1 MRAVVQRVRRGSV
14 SVEGEVIGQCGKGFV
29 ILLGVGQG
37 DSEKEATYLAG
48 KIANLRIFED
58 EAGKMNFSAL
68 DLEPKGELLVI
79 SQFTLYADTRK
90 GRRPS
95 FVHAAHPDIA
105 APLVE
110 YFVKLLREMS
120 LKVETGRF
128 AADMLVSLE
137 NDGPVTIIIDSA
149 DMNEK

>member
-1 MRAVVQRVRRGSV
+1 MRAIIQRVRRGSV
-14 SVEGEVIGQCGKGFV
+14 TVENEIIGQCGKGFV

-37 DSEKEATYLAG
+37 DSQKEAAYLAS
-48 KIANLRIFED
+48 KIANLRVFED
-58 EAGKMNFSAL
+58 EKGKLNFSAL
-68 DLEPKGELLVI
+68 DLVPPGEMLVI

-95 FVHAAHPDIA
+95 FLGAAAPDIA

-110 YFVKLLREMS
+110 YFVKLLREMD

-128 AADMLVSLE
+128 ATNMLVSLE

-149 DMNEK
+149 DV

>member
-1 MRAVVQRVRRGSV
+1 MRAIIQRVRRGSV
-14 SVEGEVIGQCGKGFV
+14 TVENEIIGQCGKGFV

-37 DSEKEATYLAG
+37 DSQKEAAYLAS
-48 KIANLRIFED
+48 KIANLRVFED
-58 EAGKMNFSAL
+58 EKGKLNFSAL
-68 DLEPKGELLVI
+68 DLVPPGEMLVI

-95 FVHAAHPDIA
+95 FLGAAAPDIA

-110 YFVKLLREMS
+110 YFVKLLREMD

-128 AADMLVSLE
+128 ATDMLVSLE

-149 DMNEK
+149 DV

>member
-1 MRAVVQRVRRGSV
+1 MRAVVQRVQRGSV
-14 SVEGEVIGQCGKGFV
+14 AVEGEVIGRCGRGFV

-37 DSEKEATYLAG
+37 DNEKGAEYLAN

-58 EAGKMNFSAL
+58 DTAKMNFSAL
-68 DLEPKGELLVI
+68 DLQPPAEMLVI

-95 FVHAAHPDIA
+95 FVAAAPPDLA
-105 APLVE
+105 APLVD
-110 YFVKLLREMS
+110 YFVTLLRQMG

-128 AADMLVSLE
+128 AADMLVTIE
-137 NDGPVTIIIDSA
+137 NDGPVTIIMDSSDA
-149 DMNEK
+149 AKS

>member
-14 SVEGEVIGQCGKGFV
+14 AVEGEVIGSCGKGFV
-29 ILLGVGQG
+29 ILLGVGHG
-37 DSEKEATYLAG
+37 DGEKEANYLAG
-48 KIANLRIFED
+48 KIANLRVFED
-58 EAGKMNFSAL
+58 AAGKMNLSAL
-68 DLEPKGELLVI
+68 DLEPRGEMLVI

-95 FVHAAHPDIA
+95 FLNAALPDVA

-110 YFVKLLREMS
+110 YFVKLLREMGI
-120 LKVETGRF
+120 KVETGRF
-128 AADMLVSLE
+128 GAEMLVNIE

-149 DMNEK
+149 DAT

>member
-1 MRAVVQRVRRGSV
+1 MRAIIQRVRRGSV
-14 SVEGEVIGQCGKGFV
+14 TVENEIIGQCGKGFV

-37 DSEKEATYLAG
+37 DSQKEAAYLAS
-48 KIANLRIFED
+48 KIANLRVFED
-58 EAGKMNFSAL
+58 ETGKLNFSAL
-68 DLEPKGELLVI
+68 DLVPPGEMLVI

-95 FVHAAHPDIA
+95 FLGAAAPDIA

-110 YFVKLLREMS
+110 YFVKLLREMD

-128 AADMLVSLE
+128 ATDMLVSLE

-149 DMNEK
+149 DV